1 MNIMELGAIGEL
13 VGGAAV
19 LATLLYLAL
28 QVRQGTRVA
37 RSQIHQESS
46 RMSSE
51 LLIHTDRVVLDLVA
65 KASHEPERLSESDWR
80 VLRVQLVSV
89 TNYYETLYY
98 AWERGEVDADLW
110 ESRRF
115 RVVSFIEPQKA
126 LWQQVK
132 MGFGKRFRDFV
143 DDVISEPAPGWL
155 LLEPPRS

>member
-1 MNIMELGAIGEL
+1 M
-13 VGGAAV
+13 
-19 LATLLYLAL
+19 
-28 QVRQGTRVA
+28 
-37 RSQIHQESS
+37 
-46 RMSSE
+46 
-51 LLIHTDRVVLDLVA
+51 DLVA
-65 KASHEPERLSESDWR
+65 KASHEPESLSESDWR

-89 TNYYETLYY
+89 ANYYETLYY

-155 LLEPPRS
+155 KSCTAPS